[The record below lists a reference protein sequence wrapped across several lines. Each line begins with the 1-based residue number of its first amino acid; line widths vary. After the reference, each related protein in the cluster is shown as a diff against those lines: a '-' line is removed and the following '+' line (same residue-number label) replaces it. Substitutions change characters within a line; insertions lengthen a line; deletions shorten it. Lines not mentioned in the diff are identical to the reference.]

1 MRRCQ
6 AVRCVGLG
14 LAVMLLLSPAVAAA
28 QLLPT
33 KLPTPQGGDFG
44 NGAATSSVAGGA
56 FVYGRDVR
64 AAPAVAYGIPTGFG
78 ATRGQVFGAAAA
90 QRGLRGDRDF
100 VDGAVFWGQGFG
112 DARRYG
118 GVEVT
123 LANYSTLRNT
133 FRNRS
138 LSLKLHRRLGA
149 GLGVAFGVENA
160 LIAGRPDGG
169 RSAFAVAS
177 YRHRLRSGDAWPCS
191 VTLTTGVGDGR
202 FNSVQRVRRDVNK
215 ASVFASLS
223 VRLARPLSIL
233 MTWNGQD
240 LTAGVSVAF
249 RAVAGMPVVV
259 TPVVLDATGYA
270 GDKPRLALSVGTAIQ
285 LW

>member
-1 MRRCQ
+1 M
-6 AVRCVGLG
+6 G
-14 LAVMLLLSPAVAAA
+14 LAVMLLLAPAVAAA
-28 QLLPT
+28 QLIPT

-44 NGAATSSVAGGA
+44 NGASTSSVAGGA
-56 FVYGRDVR
+56 FAYGREVR
-64 AAPAVAYGIPTGFG
+64 AAPAVAYGIPIGFG

-112 DARRYG
+112 DAHRYG

-149 GLGVAFGVENA
+149 GLGVAVGVENA
-160 LIAGRPDGG
+160 FIAGHPDGG

-177 YRHRLRSGDAWPCS
+177 YRHRLWSGGALLRS
-191 VTLTTGVGDGR
+191 TTGTVGVGDGR

-223 VRLARPLSIL
+223 VQLARPLSVL
-233 MTWNGQD
+233 ATWNGQD
-240 LTAGVSVAF
+240 LTIGASVAF
-249 RAVAGMPVVV
+249 RPVAGLPVVV
-259 TPVVLDATGYA
+259 TPVVLDATRYA
-270 GDKPRLALSVGTAIQ
+270 GDRPRLALSVGTAVQ